1 MISLFAREYRRPTR
15 PLTEVSNT
23 EHLDIDTIWGPFVRQ
38 VRSSLIDDG
47 CIVSIRY
54 QKRFIP
60 DRDLEITHRIEQDGF
75 GLMAPFLFA
84 ARYRSYR
91 A

>member
-23 EHLDIDTIWGPFVRQ
+23 KHLDIDAIWGPFVRQ
-38 VRSSLIDDG
+38 VRSSLIDHR
-47 CIVSIRY
+47 CIVSIRL
-54 QKRFIP
+54 QQRS
-60 DRDLEITHRIEQDGF
+60 DRDFQKTHRIEQDRF

-84 ARYRSYR
+84 TRHGGYCA
-91 A
+91 